1 MLADDERQQVRVCD
15 IRALGAADRAH
26 GPLADR
32 HMMTDKT
39 VMPTFDPVVLAPS
52 NRMAVFDIL
61 VRKRPIG

>member
-1 MLADDERQQVRVCD
+1 
-15 IRALGAADRAH
+15 
-26 GPLADR
+26 
-32 HMMTDKT
+32 MMTDKA